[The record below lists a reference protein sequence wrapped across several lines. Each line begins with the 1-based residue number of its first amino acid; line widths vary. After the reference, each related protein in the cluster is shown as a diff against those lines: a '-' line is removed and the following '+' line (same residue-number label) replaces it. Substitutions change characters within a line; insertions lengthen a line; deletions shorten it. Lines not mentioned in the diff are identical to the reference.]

1 MIKPEAPFGLRCEYL
16 ANPIGI
22 AAPSPRFS
30 WIPVP
35 SRRGARQLAYQIIV
49 SADPAFVRQEVGD
62 YWDSGR
68 VDSEKTSGIA
78 YAGEPL
84 WSSKTY
90 YWRVRWW
97 DERGEVSPYSEPAL
111 FEMGL
116 LQPRDWKAQWI
127 SRKDPPEFRSKANI
141 TLGETSGEF
150 VQCLGIYLR
159 KEFNV
164 LCKVRKARVYICGL
178 GYYELR
184 LNGRRVGDHV
194 LDPAQTDYRKVA
206 LYSVFDVTDRIEDRN
221 AVGVILGNGRHIK
234 NYGFGPPRLI
244 LQLHIEQEY
253 DLVDRVVTDGTWK
266 ARGGPL
272 LENGIYSGNR
282 YDARMEQDGWD
293 EPGFDDSHWE
303 AAVAVQ
309 GTNLASQAMPPI
321 RVTER
326 LRPVETWSPE
336 PGVHI
341 FDFAQNFS
349 GWVRLKA
356 RGSRGREIRIRHA
369 ELIHPDRTL
378 NVLPNQNAEATDVF
392 VLEGRGEEA
401 FEPRFTYHG
410 FRYAEIAGF
419 PGEPGLEAVEGCR
432 VHSDVERTGHFECS
446 SDLLNRIHQN
456 IVRGQLANLMSIPT
470 DCPQRDERQGW
481 LGDAHLSAE
490 EAILNFDM
498 AAFYSKFLEDIRLA
512 QKDDGSLPDTV
523 PPYITRLYP
532 ADPAWGT
539 AYLELAWLMYFYY
552 GDEQIL
558 LKHYAGMKRYV
569 DFLSRN
575 ADSFIIKKLG
585 KYGDWCPPKS
595 VGPKKTPLELTA
607 TWSYFRAADLFSRF
621 AEVLGRSDDARD
633 YARLAGDI
641 RSAFNARFFETD
653 QYSATRLSPADKSP
667 GQTSNV
673 LPLAANMVPKDL
685 KPKVLESLLRSV
697 IRECDYHLDTGV
709 MGTRYIL
716 DVLTENGYGDA
727 AFRIVTQKSYPSWGY
742 MIENGATTLWERWEY
757 LTGDGMNS
765 HNHIMFGSV
774 DAWFYRT
781 VAGLRCEEAGWQRM
795 KVKPPLFRG
804 LDQAE
809 AKVKTVRGE
818 ASVSWRRKEGRFELN
833 VRVPVGTE
841 AEVHLPAPLE
851 GGLITEGEMEIR
863 SKSVGPSRT
872 QPSPG
877 PKAEQNPSDISIAR
891 RDGQYAVM
899 IVGSGT
905 YDFVSHNIRR

>member
-1 MIKPEAPFGLRCEYL
+1 MIKPEAPLGLKCEYL
-16 ANPIGI
+16 ASPIGI

-30 WIPVP
+30 WVPVS
-35 SRRGARQLAYQIIV
+35 SRRGARQIAYQVIV
-49 SADPAFVRQEVGD
+49 SAEPGFVLQEVGD

-68 VDSEKTSGIA
+68 VDSAKTSGIA

-84 WSSKTY
+84 WSGKSY
-90 YWRVRWW
+90 CWRVRWW
-97 DERGEVSPYSEPAL
+97 DEEGNVSPYSESAV

-127 SRKDPPEFRSKANI
+127 SRKEPPEFRSKANV

-150 VQCLGIYLR
+150 VQSLGIFLR

-164 LCKVRKARVYICGL
+164 LCKVRKARVYVCGI

-194 LDPAQTDYRKVA
+194 LDPAQTDYRKTA

-221 AVGVILGNGRHIK
+221 ALGVILGNGRHIK

-253 DLVDRVVTDGTWK
+253 DLVDRVVTDDSWK
-266 ARGGPL
+266 AGGGPL

-282 YDARMEQDGWD
+282 YDARLEQAGWD
-293 EPGFDDSHWE
+293 KPGFDDSHWE

-309 GTNLASQAMPPI
+309 RANLAPQAMPPI

-341 FDFAQNFS
+341 FDFGQNFA
-349 GWVRLKA
+349 GWVRLKI
-356 RGSRGREIRIRHA
+356 RGPRGREIRIRHA

-378 NVLPNQNAEATDVF
+378 NVLPNQNAEATDIF
-392 VLEGRGEEA
+392 VLEGRGEEV

-410 FRYAEIAGF
+410 FRYAEITGF

-432 VHSDVERTGHFECS
+432 VHSDIEKTGHFECS
-446 SDLLNRIHQN
+446 HDLLNRIHQN
-456 IVRGQLANLMSIPT
+456 VVRGQLANLMSIPT
-470 DCPQRDERQGW
+470 DCSQRDERQGW

-498 AAFYSKFLEDIRLA
+498 AAFYSKFMEDIRLA
-512 QKDDGSLPDTV
+512 QKEDGSLPDTV

-532 ADPAWGT
+532 ADPAWGI
-539 AYLELAWLMYFYY
+539 AYLEIAWLMYLYY
-552 GDEQIL
+552 GDERVL
-558 LKHYAGMKRYV
+558 LKHYAGMKKYV
-569 DFLSRN
+569 DFLSRS
-575 ADSFIIKKLG
+575 ADNFIIRKLG

-607 TWSYFRAADLFSRF
+607 TWSYFRAVSLLSNF

-633 YARLAGDI
+633 CARLAADI
-641 RSAFNARFFETD
+641 RAAFNARFFEND
-653 QYSATRLSPADKSP
+653 QYAATRLSPADKSP
-667 GQTSNV
+667 SQTSNV
-673 LPLAANMVPKDL
+673 LPLAANMVPKEL
-685 KPKVLESLLRSV
+685 IPKVLESLLRSV

-709 MGTRYIL
+709 MGTKYIL

-727 AFRIVTQKSYPSWGY
+727 AFRIATQKSYPGWGY
-742 MIENGATTLWERWEY
+742 MVENGATTLWERWEY
-757 LTGDGMNS
+757 LAGDGMNS
-765 HNHIMFGSV
+765 HNHIMFGGV
-774 DAWFYRT
+774 DAWFYKT
-781 VAGLRCEEAGWQRM
+781 VAGLRCQESGWRRM
-795 KVKPPLFRG
+795 KVKPPLFPG
-804 LDQAE
+804 LDHA
-809 AKVKTVRGE
+809 AARLSTVRGE
-818 ASVSWRRKEGRFELN
+818 ASVSWRRENGRFELN

-841 AEVHLPAPLE
+841 AEIHLPVPFE
-851 GGLITEGEMEIR
+851 GGLITEGETVIRERDSAEIKLNR
-863 SKSVGPSRT
+863 GT
-872 QPSPG
+872 QPKS
-877 PKAEQNPSDISIAR
+877 EQAPTEISTAR
-891 RDGQYAVM
+891 REGQYAVM
-899 IVGSGT
+899 IVGSGS
-905 YDFVSHNIRR
+905 YRFVSLESRR